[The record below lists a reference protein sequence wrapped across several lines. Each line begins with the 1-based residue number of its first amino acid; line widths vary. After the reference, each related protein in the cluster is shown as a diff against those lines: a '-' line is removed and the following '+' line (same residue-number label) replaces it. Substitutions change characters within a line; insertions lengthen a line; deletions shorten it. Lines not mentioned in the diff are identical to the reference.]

1 MPTYNYKARDKMGK
15 LLSGTMAAESK
26 SELVNK
32 LSAMGHMTTQV
43 SESRAA
49 SKGESILERFQQIS
63 TQDMIMFYVQFSNM
77 INAGVPLLNSLNILG
92 GQTENKK
99 LKETIGSVARGVEA
113 GDSLSQ
119 SLEKHSQVFPNLFIQ
134 LAKAGEA
141 SGKLDVLI
149 AKYGQYFEQELE
161 LRQKVQGALFYP
173 VVLFTCGI
181 GVILFLVTF
190 ILPQFTQMFLQ
201 ADVKLPIIT
210 TLMVGLGT
218 MIKSTWYLWV
228 IFFIGIRY
236 GIRYYANTE
245 KGKYNLDK
253 IKSKIPVLG
262 SIITKSAISRFT
274 RTFGILIASGV
285 PIMQALDMTKDVVEN
300 AILSRVIMNIR
311 DAVEKGSRISDY
323 LTTSG
328 GLPID
333 TIQMIS
339 VGEETGNLEG
349 MLEKVADFYDSSV
362 GYTIKKL
369 TTVIEPLFLIIMGGM
384 VGLIMA
390 SMLIPM
396 FSMVDVMNP

>member
-77 INAGVPLLNSLNILG
+77 INAGVPLLNSLNILC

-173 VVLFTCGI
+173 IVLFTCGI

-190 ILPQFTQMFLQ
+190 ILPQFTQMFIQ
-201 ADVKLPIIT
+201 ADVELPILT
-210 TLMVGLGT
+210 KLMVGLGA
-218 MIKSTWYLWV
+218 MIKSTWYLWA

-274 RTFGILIASGV
+274 RTLGILIASGV

-311 DAVEKGSRISDY
+311 DAVEKGSKISDY
-323 LTTSG
+323 LMTSG
-328 GLPID
+328 GLPVD

>member
-1 MPTYNYKARDKMGK
+1 MPTYSYKARDKMGK

-26 SELVNK
+26 SALVNK

-43 SESRAA
+43 SESRGAT
-49 SKGESILERFQQIS
+49 KGESILERFQQIS

-173 VVLFTCGI
+173 IVLFTCGI

-190 ILPQFTQMFLQ
+190 ILPQFTQMFIQ
-201 ADVKLPIIT
+201 ADVELPIIT

-218 MIKSTWYLWV
+218 MIKSTWYLWA
-228 IFFIGIRY
+228 IFFVGIRY

-253 IKSKIPVLG
+253 IKSKVPVLG
-262 SIITKSAISRFT
+262 AIITKSAISRFT
-274 RTFGILIASGV
+274 RTLGILIASGV

-311 DAVEKGSRISDY
+311 DAVEKGSKISDY
-323 LTTSG
+323 LMTSG
-328 GLPID
+328 GLPVDI
-333 TIQMIS
+333 IQMIS

-396 FSMVDVMNP
+396 FSMVDVMN